1 MTPRRK
7 REARQAHKSS
17 ATAQKLFGI
26 KAKLLHQK
34 RHAEKVQ
41 LKKTLKAHDER
52 NVKKPDA
59 GSAPEGAL
67 PTYLL
72 DREGQRD
79 AKAMSS
85 AIKQRRKD
93 KAAKYAVPLPK
104 VRGIAEDEMFKVLK
118 TGKSKSKA
126 WKRMVTKATFVG
138 ESFTRKPPK
147 LERFVRP
154 MALRYKKANVT
165 HRACPVTLFS
175 YFMLITFPA
184 DLKAT
189 FQLQILGVKKNP
201 QSPMY
206 TQLGVLTKGTVI
218 EVNVSELGMVTTGGK
233 VVFGKYAQITNNPE
247 NDGCINAVLRTSI
260 LYRSGTIYLTASCQS
275 SELFPSLRRSLFAVA
290 LYSNLLLL
298 PIHLLQWIMFS
309 GVPSPDPLNVLAF
322 SRTPIFFH
330 SHLRHG

>member
-1 MTPRRK
+1 MPQNAYIEESIKRHGRRLDHFERK
-7 REARQAHKSS
+7 RKKEAREAHRSS
-17 ATAQKLFGI
+17 AVAQKLFGI

-59 GSAPEGAL
+59 GTVPEGAL

-93 KAAKYAVPLPK
+93 KAAKYAVPLPR

-154 MALRYKKANVT
+154 MALRFKKANVT
-165 HRACPVTLFS
+165 HP
-175 YFMLITFPA
+175 

-189 FQLQILGVKKNP
+189 FQLNILGVKKNP

-206 TQLGVLTKGTVI
+206 TQLGVLTKGTII

-247 NDGCINAVLRTSI
+247 NDGCINAVL
-260 LYRSGTIYLTASCQS
+260 L
-275 SELFPSLRRSLFAVA
+275 V
-290 LYSNLLLL
+290 
-298 PIHLLQWIMFS
+298 
-309 GVPSPDPLNVLAF
+309 
-322 SRTPIFFH
+322 
-330 SHLRHG
+330 